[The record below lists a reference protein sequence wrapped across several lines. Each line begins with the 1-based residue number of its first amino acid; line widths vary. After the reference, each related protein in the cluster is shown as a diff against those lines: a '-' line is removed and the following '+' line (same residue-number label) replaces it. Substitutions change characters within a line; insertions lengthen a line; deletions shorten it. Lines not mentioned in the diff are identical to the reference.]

1 MINDKISISKLFV
14 YSLIVAV
21 IVSILYYFVD
31 RDVAT
36 YFYNLEDNSF
46 KNFFKYITHF
56 GKSEWFLVPSF
67 LLYIYF
73 RRIKK
78 FIYARESIYIFMTNI
93 VAGIVVWL
101 FKVPFGRMRPSLYFQ
116 DNLYGFDFF
125 KWFEFGSKY
134 ASFPSAHTMTV
145 MSSVVAL
152 SLILPKWKYLLLALG
167 LLVAMSR
174 IVITEHYVSDV
185 FFASF
190 LGYIIAKLLHQY
202 YFEKQK

>member
-1 MINDKISISKLFV
+1 LINDKISISKLFI
-14 YSLIVAV
+14 YSLIAAV

-31 RDVAT
+31 RDVAI

-73 RRIKK
+73 RGIKK
-78 FIYARESIYIFMTNI
+78 FIYAKESIYIFMTNI

-101 FKVPFGRMRPSLYFQ
+101 FKVPFGRMRPTLYFQ

-145 MSSVVAL
+145 ISSVVAL
-152 SLILPKWKYLLLALG
+152 SLILPRWKYLFLSFG
-167 LLVAMSR
+167 ILVSVSR

-202 YFEKQK
+202 YFKK